1 MSTKKDKRIR
11 RHKKIRLTISGNADR
26 PRLFVFRSN
35 NHIYAQLVDD
45 VKGKILASISDIKIK
60 KGTKVEKSKEVGK
73 TIAKLA
79 LEKKIS
85 TVVFDRGGV
94 VYHGRVKAI
103 AEGAREA
110 GLKF

>member
-1 MSTKKDKRIR
+1 MSTKNDKRIR
-11 RHKKIRLTISGNADR
+11 RHKKIRLTISGSADR
-26 PRLFVFRSN
+26 PRLFVFRST

-45 VKGKILASISDIKIK
+45 VKAKILASVSDIKIK
-60 KGTKVEKSKEVGK
+60 KGTKVQKAKEVGSQ
-73 TIAKLA
+73 IAKLA

-94 VYHGRVKAI
+94 VYHGRVKAV
-103 AEGAREA
+103 AEGAREG